1 MGTKYISRKKNRR
14 GNWVKYR
21 DDRLVTAQQSTGAA
35 QIANLKYILKNGS
48 TGEFVE
54 ALDSIINERVR
65 VALGQLVNNLDKG
78 TGLAKVLGIDAS
90 NDLGSSSL
98 ANLASMLSDPE
109 TYQGIE
115 LPTTQGS
122 SIKVDTFANQGVY
135 AIVYRYNG
143 IYVFG
148 YSNGNATKIYVGGN
162 ITESIVTI
170 SNGGN
175 NQAQV
180 TINTVPPHSGYIKR
194 II

>member
-90 NDLGSSSL
+90 NDLG
-98 ANLASMLSDPE
+98 A
-109 TYQGIE
+109 
-115 LPTTQGS
+115 
-122 SIKVDTFANQGVY
+122 GV
-135 AIVYRYNG
+135 
-143 IYVFG
+143 
-148 YSNGNATKIYVGGN
+148 S
-162 ITESIVTI
+162 
-170 SNGGN
+170 
-175 NQAQV
+175 Q
-180 TINTVPPHSGYIKR
+180 
-194 II
+194 

>member
-90 NDLGSSSL
+90 NDLGASSI
-98 ANLASMLSDPE
+98 ANLASVLSAWLMRNTAFNVVSLAGQSLDNFQLGVGYCYLDTAGKPDG
-109 TYQGIE
+109 YYGVVFSVGSADARFQFYGGLADNRGRVYVRYKYDGIWSAWFQ
-115 LPTTQGS
+115 L
-122 SIKVDTFANQGVY
+122 
-135 AIVYRYNG
+135 
-143 IYVFG
+143 
-148 YSNGNATKIYVGGN
+148 
-162 ITESIVTI
+162 
-170 SNGGN
+170 
-175 NQAQV
+175 
-180 TINTVPPHSGYIKR
+180 H
-194 II
+194 